1 MASSENRARRNV
13 TRCPGC
19 GAIIV
24 GGSQYCSRCG
34 GKLDGLT
41 VDYSQMRRKAS
52 DVYDDDSSDTTD
64 SSSFDEVDE
73 RFADTMWVRF
83 ACALVGTPIL
93 GFILLIG
100 GLVEDRTDMLVIGV
114 IFILLT
120 IPLIVI
126 AIKYLGKSGGQREK
140 DRWNPPPRYI
150 RRF

>member
-41 VDYSQMRRKAS
+41 VDYSQMLRKAS

-64 SSSFDEVDE
+64 SISADEFDRRLGEAHAA
-73 RFADTMWVRF
+73 RFALITVS
-83 ACALVGTPIL
+83 TPIL
-93 GFILLIG
+93 AFILLVG
-100 GLVEDRTDMLVIGV
+100 GLVEHRTDMLIAGV
-114 IFILLT
+114 IFLILT
-120 IPLIVI
+120 VPVI
-126 AIKYLGKSGGQREK
+126 YAAIKYFGGGDGGREK
-140 DRWNPPPRYI
+140 DRWNPPPKFI